1 MKKIYYIA
9 IVFILLITITGCSNI
24 KTDNSPLEEFE
35 SKPLYFDFDESILSE
50 DVVVNFDSFITV
62 EGKEKT
68 IEVINYL
75 KSLNLILDDS
85 WNITNEFYLN
95 AYSQNNYIKDNEKYY
110 IQFVYYNNYV
120 YVSKINEYGI
130 IYIDT
135 VYRSKEKVDS
145 NEIKHSL
152 NKILGE
158 NNE

>member
-1 MKKIYYIA
+1 M
-9 IVFILLITITGCSNI
+9 
-24 KTDNSPLEEFE
+24 
-35 SKPLYFDFDESILSE
+35 
-50 DVVVNFDSFITV
+50 
-62 EGKEKT
+62 
-68 IEVINYL
+68 

-120 YVSKINEYGI
+120 YVSKINEYGL

>member
-9 IVFILLITITGCSNI
+9 VVFILLITIIGCSNI

-68 IEVINYL
+68 IKVINYL

-110 IQFVYYNNYV
+110 IQF
-120 YVSKINEYGI
+120 I
-130 IYIDT
+130 I
-135 VYRSKEKVDS
+135 S
-145 NEIKHSL
+145 HFCP
-152 NKILGE
+152 
-158 NNE
+158 

>member
-24 KTDNSPLEEFE
+24 KTDNSPLVDFE
-35 SKPLYFDFDESILSE
+35 KKPLYFEFDESILSE
-50 DVVVNFDSFITV
+50 EVAVQFNSLVIV
-62 EGKEKT
+62 KGKEKT

-85 WNITNEFYLN
+85 WNIAHEFYLN

-110 IQFVYYNNYV
+110 VQFVYYNNYV
-120 YVSKINEYGI
+120 YVSKINEYGVV
-130 IYIDT
+130 YIDT
-135 VYRSKEKVDS
+135 VYRSKEKVDF
-145 NEIKHSL
+145 NEMKNTLTQIS
-152 NKILGE
+152 GE